1 MKDIEKQFLTLP
13 YENRE
18 AIISY
23 GASLYL
29 ASLKK
34 RCFLAEQKIIKFEN
48 RYKITLEK
56 IEAEGIP
63 DDSGHE
69 LHEDYVEWC
78 HWASILKKCRNEIAS
93 IHRL

>member
-1 MKDIEKQFLTLP
+1 MKDIETQLLTLP

-34 RCFLAEQKIIKFEN
+34 RCFLAEQKIIK
-48 RYKITLEK
+48 
-56 IEAEGIP
+56 
-63 DDSGHE
+63 
-69 LHEDYVEWC
+69 
-78 HWASILKKCRNEIAS
+78 
-93 IHRL
+93 